1 MAALDWAFRIARK
14 AKIKIFVIIDEYDHF
29 ANDLIAMGS
38 ELGDDFY
45 CDVVRVNGIVRD
57 FYEKL
62 KIASGDGVIGQTFIT
77 GISPVMLDDLTSG
90 YNIATNYTIK
100 KKYNEMIGFTCDEV
114 NMIMNAVGIKPEQ
127 IDVDMEFY
135 YNGYLFSEDAT
146 TTVYN
151 STMILYL
158 FDHFLMTGKCPK
170 ELIDPNLSVD
180 SQRLRRLCQN
190 EKNRNISIQIIKD
203 GGIVARLLE
212 KFSIDN
218 LVDEDYFVSLLFYMG
233 LLTINGTS
241 GNKTQLTIPNYSIQR
256 IYWEQVRFF
265 IAENSK
271 LVLIDTS
278 LLEKSI
284 NSIAIDGNINDFISY
299 ISKNV
304 LSKLSNYDLQNFDEK
319 YIKAVLLTYL
329 ILDDNYIPISE
340 SEVDSGRVDI
350 FLQRNPKYSTAKYE
364 WVLELKYCKT
374 TTKKSEIDQK
384 RKDGLDQLNAYLAT
398 RQLKDRPNL
407 KSALLLFI
415 GKNKYEIIE
424 NK

>member
-1 MAALDWAFRIARK
+1 M
-14 AKIKIFVIIDEYDHF
+14 IFYFFNQI
-29 ANDLIAMGS
+29 
-38 ELGDDFY
+38 
-45 CDVVRVNGIVRD
+45 
-57 FYEKL
+57 L
-62 KIASGDGVIGQTFIT
+62 K
-77 GISPVMLDDLTSG
+77 
-90 YNIATNYTIK
+90 
-100 KKYNEMIGFTCDEV
+100 
-114 NMIMNAVGIKPEQ
+114 
-127 IDVDMEFY
+127 
-135 YNGYLFSEDAT
+135 
-146 TTVYN
+146 
-151 STMILYL
+151 
-158 FDHFLMTGKCPK
+158 TGKSPK
-170 ELIDPNLSVD
+170 HLIDPNLNID
-180 SQRLRRLCQN
+180 SLRLRRLCQN
-190 EKNRNISIQIIKD
+190 EKNRDILLQIIKD

-212 KFSIDN
+212 TFSIDN

-233 LLTINGTS
+233 LLTINGIS
-241 GNKTQLTIPNYSIQR
+241 GSKTQLTIPNYSIQR

-271 LVLIDTS
+271 LVRIDTS

-284 NSIAIDGNINDFISY
+284 KSIAIDGNINDFISY

-374 TTKKSEIDQK
+374 TTKKSEIIQK
-384 RKDGLDQLNAYLAT
+384 RKEGLDQLNAYLVT